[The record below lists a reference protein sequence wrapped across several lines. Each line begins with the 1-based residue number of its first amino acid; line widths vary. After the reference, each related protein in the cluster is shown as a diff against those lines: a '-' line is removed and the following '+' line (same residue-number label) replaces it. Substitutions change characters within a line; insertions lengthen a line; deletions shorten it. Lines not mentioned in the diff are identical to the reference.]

1 MNSIANLWGSP
12 RPMTLL
18 VFLAAAAMAQ
28 VIAPWRGDG
37 AYGFNPWANCFP
49 EFAQVVD
56 GPDGFAESVDSGDAG
71 ARCAVFA
78 QG

>member
-1 MNSIANLWGSP
+1 
-12 RPMTLL
+12 MTLL
-18 VFLAAAAMAQ
+18 VLLATTAMAHI
-28 VIAPWRGDG
+28 IAPGSNDG
-37 AYGFNPWANCFP
+37 AHSFNPRADGFP

-56 GPDGFAESVDSGDAG
+56 GPDGFAESIDSGDAG